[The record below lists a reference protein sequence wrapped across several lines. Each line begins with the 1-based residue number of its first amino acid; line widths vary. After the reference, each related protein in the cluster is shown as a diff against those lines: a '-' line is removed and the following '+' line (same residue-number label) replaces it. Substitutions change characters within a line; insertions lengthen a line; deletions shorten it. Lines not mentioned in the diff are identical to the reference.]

1 MKEKYFIFFLAY
13 FLLTLR
19 NKLFMKVPGIRIILF
34 ALGSLIILTNC
45 DKKNLEP
52 VTQLKIRLTDV
63 PVNAQEVNVHIK
75 EVRVKFANDTTET
88 TLNTKEAIYN
98 LLDYQDGKDTV
109 IAQGNLSATNTVRE
123 LRVILG
129 DSNTLKI
136 NNEVYHLNIP
146 VSLRSGT
153 KIIIDKKL
161 NKSIESVVL
170 DFDAGLS
177 VVELGKGN
185 YQLNPVIKLK

>member
-34 ALGSLIILTNC
+34 ALGSLVVLTNC

>member
-1 MKEKYFIFFLAY
+1 
-13 FLLTLR
+13 
-19 NKLFMKVPGIRIILF
+19 MKVPGIRIILF
-34 ALGSLIILTNC
+34 ALGSLVVLTNC

-109 IAQGNLSATNTVRE
+109 IAQGNLSATNTIRE
-123 LRVILG
+123 IRVILG
-129 DSNTLKI
+129 DNNTLKI
-136 NNEVYHLNIP
+136 NSEVYPLNIP
-146 VSLRSGT
+146 VNLRGGT
-153 KIIIDKKL
+153 KIIVNKKL
-161 NKSIESVVL
+161 NKNIESVVL
-170 DFDAGLS
+170 DFDAALS

>member
-34 ALGSLIILTNC
+34 ALGSLVVLTNC

-52 VTQLKIRLTDV
+52 VTQLKIRLTDF

>member
-1 MKEKYFIFFLAY
+1 
-13 FLLTLR
+13 
-19 NKLFMKVPGIRIILF
+19 MKVPGIRIILF
-34 ALGSLIILTNC
+34 ALGSLVVLTNC

-109 IAQGNLSATNTVRE
+109 IAQGNLSATNTIRE
-123 LRVILG
+123 IRVILG
-129 DSNTLKI
+129 DNNTLKI
-136 NNEVYHLNIP
+136 NSEVYHLNIP
-146 VSLRSGT
+146 VNLRGGT
-153 KIIIDKKL
+153 KIIVNKKL
-161 NKSIESVVL
+161 NKNIESVVL
-170 DFDAGLS
+170 DFDAALS

>member
-1 MKEKYFIFFLAY
+1 
-13 FLLTLR
+13 
-19 NKLFMKVPGIRIILF
+19 MKVPGIRIILF
-34 ALGSLIILTNC
+34 ALGSLAVLTNC

-52 VTQLKIRLTDV
+52 VTQLKIRLTDF
-63 PVNAQEVNVHIK
+63 PINAQEVNVHIK